1 MATKKN
7 AKADATMSQ
16 SPVFSRLRVRPDAL
30 AAFGFRKSGR
40 KWSLNKP
47 LVDGAFDGTVTIEG
61 ENDVS
66 TRLVD
71 VATGE
76 DYTLHLMPSA
86 TGAFVGRVR
95 SELDALLADIARECF
110 KRDVFKSELA
120 REIVAYAREHYDDE
134 LEFLWQQFP
143 EDAILRRKDTEKW
156 YLLIVRVPGGK
167 LGLPTDG
174 KVEAI
179 DLRVPPESADAIAA
193 DSRLLPGY
201 HMNKKSW
208 FTIVLDG
215 SVPKDEILAWLRRS
229 YELAVGKAK
238 K

>member
-1 MATKKN
+1 MR
-7 AKADATMSQ
+7 Q
-16 SPVFSRLRVRPDAL
+16 SPAFSRLRVRPDTL

-40 KWSLNKP
+40 TWSLKKP
-47 LVDGAFDGTVTIEG
+47 LVDGAFDCTVTIGG

-71 VATGE
+71 IATGK

-95 SELDALLADIARECF
+95 SELDALLAEIARECF
-110 KRDVFKSELA
+110 ERDVFKTDLA
-120 REIVAYAREHYDDE
+120 REIIAYAREHYGDE
-134 LEFLWQQFP
+134 LEFLWQQFL
-143 EDAILRRKDTEKW
+143 EDAILRRKDTKKW

-167 LGLPTDG
+167 LGKPTDG

-193 DSRLLPGY
+193 DPRLMPGY
-201 HMNKKSW
+201 HMNKK
-208 FTIVLDG
+208 
-215 SVPKDEILAWLRRS
+215 
-229 YELAVGKAK
+229 
-238 K
+238 

>member
-1 MATKKN
+1 MTDVA
-7 AKADATMSQ
+7 MSQ
-16 SPVFSRLRVRPDAL
+16 SPVFSRLRVRPDTL
-30 AAFGFRKSGR
+30 AAFGFRKSGS
-40 KWSLNKP
+40 KWSLMKP
-47 LVDGAFDGTVTIEG
+47 LVDGAFDCTVTIQG
-61 ENDVS
+61 ENDVF

-95 SELDALLADIARECF
+95 TELEALLAEIARECF
-110 KRDVFKSELA
+110 ERDVFKMDLA
-120 REIVAYAREHYDDE
+120 REIIAYAREHYGDE

-156 YLLIVRVPGGK
+156 YLLIFRVPGGK
-167 LGLPTDG
+167 LGLPTDV

-179 DLRVPPESADAIAA
+179 DLRIPPECADAIVA

-215 SVPKDEILAWLRRS
+215 SVPMDEILAWLRRS
-229 YELAVGKAK
+229 YELAGGKQTSGK
-238 K
+238 REK